1 MLTRRGVIKGA
12 SLLAALPAS
21 NSKNDNLVDEC
32 LVCLVRLLQ
41 SKYGGEWN
49 YHLNINAG
57 AVFVTQLPDG
67 LLIKKS
73 TNA

>member
-1 MLTRRGVIKGA
+1 MLTRRGVIKGGA
-12 SLLAALPAS
+12 LLATLPAS
-21 NSKNDNLVDEC
+21 KSQNDNLVDDC

-41 SKYGGEWN
+41 NKYGGEWK

-57 AVFVTQLPDG
+57 AIFVTQLPDG